1 MTLTTATAADREFL
15 FEVYAA
21 SRDSEMALVPWS
33 EEQKQAFL
41 RMQFDAQDHHYRAH
55 YPNAQFQII
64 RHEGRAVG
72 RLYVYESAAEIRI
85 MDIALLPAWRGM
97 GIGSSLLRD
106 ILARAAS
113 SSRCVT
119 LHVEHHNPARRLYHR
134 LGFRPNGDE
143 GVYLR
148 MRWDAEVANG
158 GDSLAVS
165 S

>member
-1 MTLTTATAADREFL
+1 MTLTAATAADREFL

-21 SRDSEMALVPWS
+21 SRDTEMALVPWS
-33 EEQKQAFL
+33 EDQKRNFL
-41 RMQFDAQDHHYRAH
+41 RMQFDAQDRHYRAH
-55 YPNAQFQII
+55 YPDAQFQII
-64 RHEGRAVG
+64 RHEDRAVG

-97 GIGSSLLRD
+97 GIGSGLLRE

-113 SSRCVT
+113 SNRFVT
-119 LHVEHHNPARRLYHR
+119 LHVEHHNPARRLYDR
-134 LGFRPNGDE
+134 LGFRPIRDE

-148 MRWDAEVANG
+148 MQWNAEA
-158 GDSLAVS
+158 GDDGAVS